1 MLLRIKMSLNKDESL
16 EYALTTTLNVLRK
29 KFNSQISPYNLSSEQ
44 YAVMRLVDEIG
55 EITPTKIA
63 ELLKRDKATIT
74 RIINSLEKKGFINKK
89 YINSKSYY
97 LLLTQEGEINL
108 KLADKVAVEFQNK
121 IKSILSEEEFK
132 CLLEKLQKIRNNF

>member
-1 MLLRIKMSLNKDESL
+1 MSLNKDESL

-97 LLLTQEGEINL
+97 LLLTQEGKINL
-108 KLADKVAVEFQNK
+108 KFADKVAVEFQNK

>member
-1 MLLRIKMSLNKDESL
+1 MSLNKDESL

>member
-1 MLLRIKMSLNKDESL
+1 MSLNKDESL

-74 RIINSLEKKGFINKK
+74 RIINSLKKKGFINKK